1 MSKTISFTNTEGVVG
16 GWSRK
21 RSKAKQHGMEESERQ
36 LAARAIYI
44 HGRGW
49 LQMVSHVARVE
60 CRWLAAGHESN
71 PGTSRDL
78 GPDHRTRDAVCVRA
92 QLRFRDFPCS
102 LVRTSRP
109 PLIRPWPCLENLFVS

>member
-1 MSKTISFTNTEGVVG
+1 MSKTISFTNNTEGVVG
-16 GWSRK
+16 GSSRK

-78 GPDHRTRDAVCVRA
+78 GPDHRTRCGVCA
-92 QLRFRDFPCS
+92 CPASIQRF
-102 LVRTSRP
+102 
-109 PLIRPWPCLENLFVS
+109 PLY

>member
-1 MSKTISFTNTEGVVG
+1 MG
-16 GWSRK
+16 GSSRK

-49 LQMVSHVARVE
+49 LQMVSHVARVQ

-71 PGTSRDL
+71 PGTSSDL
-78 GPDHRTRDAVCVRA
+78 GPDPVR
-92 QLRFRDFPCS
+92 FDSEIMGP
-102 LVRTSRP
+102 VRQGR
-109 PLIRPWPCLENLFVS
+109 R

>member
-1 MSKTISFTNTEGVVG
+1 MSKTIYFTNNTEGVVG
-16 GWSRK
+16 GSSRK

-60 CRWLAAGHESN
+60 CRWLAAGHEKQPRNQS
-71 PGTSRDL
+71 
-78 GPDHRTRDAVCVRA
+78 
-92 QLRFRDFPCS
+92 
-102 LVRTSRP
+102 
-109 PLIRPWPCLENLFVS
+109 